1 MAIYT
6 ISDLN
11 NRQMPTIDSIKRALR
26 MASEND
32 ITLRDS
38 RPLMAMLNRMEEVSP
53 RLAGA
58 ILTRKTGLSSY
69 GWVIKSKQ
77 GNKEKATEVQQRL
90 KKIINFILN
99 ECVRTP
105 LYGAFALELEWVL
118 MPSPMSYF
126 QPRAK
131 RLFHP
136 TEIEKD
142 FKTLYILETKSDGY
156 GFTRQDIES
165 IENHSSYYIYETDE
179 LFKQGGIL
187 RSIIFHE
194 VLRND
199 TIQEWA
205 NYNKKLKGLIQALA
219 PDNEKADAADGL
231 RNFLTNNFAV
241 TSKEVEFKLNDLSSG
256 KSLESFPAF
265 LDYLNKEIQIAIL
278 GQANTVELPNIGGSR
293 AAVQVLDLI
302 RQDILFADM
311 NRVKTLIDDQLLLAD
326 YRWNVEKTAQESAFE
341 FEFIE
346 DQQDNHETFARVLES
361 LMRSGVPL
369 SKSEVYAKLNL
380 NPPADASDALT
391 RTMNDTVFV

>member
-1 MAIYT
+1 
-6 ISDLN
+6 
-11 NRQMPTIDSIKRALR
+11 MPTIDQIKTALR
-26 MASEND
+26 QASETNPQY
-32 ITLRDS
+32 RDT

-69 GWVIKSKQ
+69 GWVIKPRDNSYSKEQ
-77 GNKEKATEVQQRL
+77 LIEIKNRL
-90 KKIINFILN
+90 KKTINFILN

-105 LYGAFALELEWVL
+105 LYGSFCVELEWNL
-118 MPSPMSYF
+118 S
-126 QPRAK
+126 AK
-131 RLFHP
+131 NFYYPTVNRLYHP
-136 TEIEKD
+136 TELEKD
-142 FKTLYILETKSDGY
+142 FKTLYILNQGDDQYS
-156 GFTRQDIES
+156 FTRQNIQDIENYQLYF
-165 IENHSSYYIYETDE
+165 IHETDE

-205 NYNKKLKGLIQALA
+205 NFNKKLKGLIQALA
-219 PDNEKADAADGL
+219 PDNEKSDAADAL
-231 RNFLTNNFAV
+231 RNFITNNFAI
-241 TSKEVEFKLNDLSSG
+241 TSKEVEFKLNDLTSG

-311 NRVKTLIDDQLLLAD
+311 NRVKTLIDNQLLLSD
-326 YRWNVEKTAQESAFE
+326 YRWNSEKTAIEAPYE

-346 DQQDNHETFARVLES
+346 DQQDNMETFARVLES
-361 LMRSGVPL
+361 LMRSGIPL

-380 NPPADASDALT
+380 NPPQDKSDELT
-391 RTMNDTVFV
+391 QQPQQGLFI

>member
-1 MAIYT
+1 MSIYT
-6 ISDLN
+6 LSQLN
-11 NRQMPTIDSIKRALR
+11 NRQMPTIDQIKTALR
-26 MASEND
+26 KASETNQEY
-32 ITLRDS
+32 RDV

-69 GWVIKSKQ
+69 GWVIKSRDTQ
-77 GNKEKATEVQQRL
+77 FPKEKLLEIKNRL
-90 KKIINFILN
+90 SKSITFILN

-105 LYGAFALELEWVL
+105 LYGSFCVEMEW
-118 MPSPMSYF
+118 
-126 QPRAK
+126 
-131 RLFHP
+131 RLSGKNYYYPIVNRLYHP
-136 TEIEKD
+136 TELEKD
-142 FKTLYILETKSDGY
+142 FKTLYILEPKDDGY
-156 GFTRQDIES
+156 GFSRQNVEE
-165 IENHSSYYIYETDE
+165 IENYELYYIRETDE

-205 NYNKKLKGLIQALA
+205 NFNKKLKGLIQALA
-219 PDNEKADAADGL
+219 PDNEKSDAADAL
-231 RNFLTNNFAV
+231 TNFITNNFAI
-241 TSKEVEFKLNDLSSG
+241 TSKEVEFKLNDLTSG

-311 NRVKTLIDDQLLLAD
+311 NRVKTLIDNQLLLAD
-326 YRWNVEKTAQESAFE
+326 YKWNSDKSAIEAPYE

-346 DQQDNHETFARVLES
+346 DQQDNMETFARVLES
-361 LMRSGVPL
+361 LMRSGIPL
-369 SKSEVYAKLNL
+369 SRSEVYAKLNL
-380 NPPADASDALT
+380 NPPQDQNDELKIET
-391 RTMNDTVFV
+391 RTDFV